1 MQFLICFSFNYNIQ
15 NSKTYI
21 STLGVNN
28 ISSFKTSYDIEK
40 TNFIDCLA
48 LSKDYSLHH
57 KQKIV
62 LYLFLLENFV
72 KGSIGMSLI

>member
-62 LYLFLLENFV
+62 LYLILLENFV

>member
-62 LYLFLLENFV
+62 LYLFLLEYFV